1 MSLAMTTK
9 NPNYL
14 LPEIGFVRLPI
25 ILNIFPVGRS
35 TWWQGVKDG
44 KYPKPIK
51 ISNRAVAWRVDD
63 IKSLIKNYND
73 KDK

>member
-1 MSLAMTTK
+1 MKTETY
-9 NPNYL
+9 NYS
-14 LPEIGFVRLPI
+14 LPEIGFVRLPV

-51 ISNRAVAWRVDD
+51 IAERAVAWRVED
-63 IKSLIKNYND
+63 IKSLIKSYDQKNL
-73 KDK
+73 K